1 MKLSYEKAN
10 NSILTATTARA
21 VIVKK
26 EFLEEDK
33 PLSVTVT
40 VNSRCPMECPVTVA
54 FGTQPISGGT
64 CVTQANVTSEPLSP
78 GATANLSVEAG
89 SVIRMSSENY
99 CYLIS
104 LCGKQSK
111 YIP

>member
-1 MKLSYEKAN
+1 ME
-10 NSILTATTARA
+10 
-21 VIVKK
+21 K

-54 FGTQPISGGT
+54 FGTKPISGGT
-64 CVTQANVTSEPLSP
+64 CVTQANVTTKEPLSP

-104 LCGKQSK
+104 LCDKLSK